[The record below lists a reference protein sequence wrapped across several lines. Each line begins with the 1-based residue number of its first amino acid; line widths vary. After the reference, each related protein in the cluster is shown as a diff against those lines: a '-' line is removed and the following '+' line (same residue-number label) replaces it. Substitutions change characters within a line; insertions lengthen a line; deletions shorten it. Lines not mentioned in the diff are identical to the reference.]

1 MEKVG
6 TEMQV
11 WKSMGERIELH
22 DDFSLSG
29 PAHSRKELGKIL
41 FAKYPHLGSI
51 PWVPRGER
59 LRGEQGHFQGDP

>member
-1 MEKVG
+1 
-6 TEMQV
+6 
-11 WKSMGERIELH
+11 MGERIELH

-29 PAHSRKELGKIL
+29 PAHSLKELGKIL
-41 FAKYPHLGSI
+41 FVKYPHLGSI